1 MFGKLCPY
9 RKRSLSLSLSLPHKE
24 APLSL
29 TLHTGP
35 SPPAAQLPAAQLPT
49 QQFKLTNSCP
59 PPRLLA
65 SPPPS
70 PSAPYKTTLPL

>member
-9 RKRSLSLSLSLPHKE
+9 RKISLSLSLPHKE

-35 SPPAAQLPAAQLPT
+35 SPPAAQLPA